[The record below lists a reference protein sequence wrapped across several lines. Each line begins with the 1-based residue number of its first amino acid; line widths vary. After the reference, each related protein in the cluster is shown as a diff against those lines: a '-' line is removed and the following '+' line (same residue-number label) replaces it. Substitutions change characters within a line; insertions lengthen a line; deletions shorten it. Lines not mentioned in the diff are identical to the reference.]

1 MRIQPAVG
9 EFAKIDPTER
19 PGIKRRD
26 ETTPMSEAITTSEDL
41 FTAGS
46 VTIEGLETEF
56 GIGRTTAYE
65 LMNAGRLPWSKT
77 TGRRLVPRA
86 AVRRLLAQGLIG
98 GQQVPG
104 DNSGA
109 KTS

>member
-1 MRIQPAVG
+1 
-9 EFAKIDPTER
+9 
-19 PGIKRRD
+19 
-26 ETTPMSEAITTSEDL
+26 MSETITSSEDL
-41 FTAGS
+41 FSAGS

-56 GIGRTTAYE
+56 GIRRTTAYE
-65 LMNAGRLPWSKT
+65 LMGSGRLPWSMT

-98 GQQVPG
+98 GQQIPS
-104 DNSGA
+104 DNSTG